1 MSLIERDFRRAAQA
15 VIRQQGDGALVS
27 VGRYIM
33 MLRRENRHDLA
44 EYWQRVAEW
53 IEAMKARSIH

>member
-15 VIRQQGDGALVS
+15 VIRQQCDGASVS

-33 MLRRENRHDLA
+33 MLRRDNRHDLA
-44 EYWQRVAEW
+44 EYWQRVAAW
-53 IEAMKARSIH
+53 IDTMRSNSIH